1 MGLAV
6 TLLSHH
12 FSIKGVSALL
22 LFYFS
27 SFSFSTNQPINKYLV
42 EILSEPFNLIKE
54 MSLYQLLL
62 FIRKTLPIHLK
73 ATQCKGLLWWYIYE
87 MCQSSDFYAPLGDAS
102 PMRGTKRAR
111 DVEEDL
117 SDPPCSLGFGV
128 KRVQRISHHL

>member
-42 EILSEPFNLIKE
+42 ETISEPFNLIKE
-54 MSLYQLLL
+54 TSLSKLLL
-62 FIRKTLPIHLK
+62 FIRKSLPP
-73 ATQCKGLLWWYIYE
+73 AWRLLN
-87 MCQSSDFYAPLGDAS
+87 
-102 PMRGTKRAR
+102 
-111 DVEEDL
+111 
-117 SDPPCSLGFGV
+117 V
-128 KRVQRISHHL
+128 KDYLAVLRISLTAKFRLDVGAGRLLL